1 MRSLAEKASL
11 GAETGSRRVF
21 EINSSGV
28 DEFLQ
33 GIGGDPFGGSSYVGL
48 RVPTLATPSLP
59 NGGGRYLFNLASFS
73 IATGIRARIVGYR
86 QLLTLGAVITAAGSE
101 SSARFVEMEVTT
113 PTFRLPDGN
122 VSWHIHRLGPPNS
135 QGFPTGDPANLT
147 DIRSL
152 KKNFSINPALL
163 YQSYTIPAGNA
174 FYPDLTA
181 YMPPNGGKPWG
192 TPLRAGE
199 QGTFCDLRT
208 RWRDSR
214 AWSSLDVELDGPETV
229 AFMASVHQSA
239 GASEAGVLSAIP
251 NGMPEEQFVSAFA
264 ESVTGAIY
272 WRIAG
277 ALMVEVRP

>member
-21 EINSSGV
+21 EISTSGI
-28 DEFLQ
+28 DENLQ
-33 GIGGDPFGGSSYVGL
+33 SLGGDPFGGSSYVGL

-73 IATGIRARIVGYR
+73 IATGIKARIVGYR

-101 SSARFVEMEVTT
+101 TAARFVEMEVTT

-135 QGFPTGDPANLT
+135 QGFPRGIADKT
-147 DIRSL
+147 DLRSF
-152 KKNFSINPALL
+152 KKYWCENPALL
-163 YQSYTIPAGNA
+163 YQSYAIPAGNA

-181 YMPPNGGKPWG
+181 YTPPNGGKPWG
-192 TPLRAGE
+192 VALRAGE
-199 QGTFCDLRT
+199 QATFYDLRT
-208 RWRDSR
+208 EWRTHGG
-214 AWSSLDVELDGPETV
+214 WHSLDVELDGPDTV
-229 AFMASVHQSA
+229 CFFASVKQSV
-239 GASEAGVLSAIP
+239 GASEAGALAAIP

-264 ESVTGAIY
+264 ASVTGAIY
-272 WRIAG
+272 WRVAG